1 MVGLQEFRAALE
13 GVLLV
18 QVRNEKRRGLWW
30 DNDPPRIEVDE
41 IEECLHWA
49 MRGGIRSA
57 FLAFCGRA
65 SFNILLVLLK
75 IRFLS
80 VGSFFVAIRHAIAGK
95 STLRFSMMLGSFIA
109 TYKFLLNTLHLLSRQ
124 LSDKRSER
132 RLHWH
137 ATVAGAVAGG
147 LAVLFESCERRLM
160 VAQQAFV
167 RGLQGAWGTYSTK
180 NNIHFPHGDVLLF
193 VLFVSQIG
201 YAWEGRQDTLP
212 PWYSRWYVVTSLLLG
227 TPNLLPTRLPDVEDI
242 NELLELPNLT
252 PKNSTRLEQY
262 GNLFLSNSSLP
273 NLEDTNTYIPPY
285 VPCAAIHPTDTSCAS
300 STALRVL
307 SVGKGV
313 VPLYAVV
320 HFLLP
325 LLFSR
330 PVISKDPVG
339 FLVNA
344 GLRTGRSVA
353 FLGVMIALY
362 QVGHCGKHQLY
373 EFLSGYHTNSNSP
386 SLGFLIP
393 KSFLD
398 SVLTSKSSYYIPGIL
413 AGLSVLVEEKHRR
426 EELAMY
432 VFPKALESVWL
443 TVGLG
448 GRVPPL
454 CGEVV
459 LAVLGMGMVMNTYQN
474 KPKRLSGL
482 VRKVLYQ
489 FVGPN

>member
-1 MVGLQEFRAALE
+1 MS
-13 GVLLV
+13 
-18 QVRNEKRRGLWW
+18 
-30 DNDPPRIEVDE
+30 I
-41 IEECLHWA
+41 
-49 MRGGIRSA
+49 S
-57 FLAFCGRA
+57 
-65 SFNILLVLLK
+65 
-75 IRFLS
+75 
-80 VGSFFVAIRHAIAGK
+80 
-95 STLRFSMMLGSFIA
+95 
-109 TYKFLLNTLHLLSRQ
+109 
-124 LSDKRSER
+124 
-132 RLHWH
+132 
-137 ATVAGAVAGG
+137 
-147 LAVLFESCERRLM
+147 
-160 VAQQAFV
+160 
-167 RGLQGAWGTYSTK
+167 GLQGAWGTYSTK

-193 VLFVSQIG
+193 VLSVSQIG

-212 PWYSRWYVVTSLLLG
+212 PWYSRWISKATQAPPAALRIKSSLAA
-227 TPNLLPTRLPDVEDI
+227 TRLPDVEDI

-262 GNLFLSNSSLP
+262 RNLFLSNSSLL

-285 VPCAAIHPTDTSCAS
+285 VPCAAIHPTDTSCIS

-330 PVISKDPVG
+330 RVILKDPVG

-344 GLRTGRSVA
+344 GLRTGRSAA

-386 SLGFLIP
+386 SLGSLIP

-454 CGEVV
+454 CAEVV

-474 KPKRLSGL
+474 EPKRLSGL